1 MKRLLLPLLLVL
13 AVAGAAPPAA
23 DPAWRAA
30 APGYAWSFP
39 RDLFAHPAYKTEWW
53 YITGHLDP
61 ADGGEPLG
69 YQLTFFRVGVQ
80 PARPDSTGSAWRT
93 DDLILAHAAVSDPRT
108 GHRFSEVLRRPTPFL
123 GGFGAP
129 GDSVL
134 AWCRAPAGTDARWQL
149 SWRDGAFGLQVRDDR
164 AGCIYTIAVGVLGA
178 LLGGW
183 LMQAN
188 GRKGVNDF
196 DIRSVL
202 VAALGAVLLLLV
214 LQAVSGRFGTG
225 GGKRR
230 R

>member
-1 MKRLLLPLLLVL
+1 V
-13 AVAGAAPPAA
+13 
-23 DPAWRAA
+23 WQAA
-30 APGYAWSFP
+30 A
-39 RDLFAHPAYKTEWW
+39 
-53 YITGHLDP
+53 
-61 ADGGEPLG
+61 
-69 YQLTFFRVGVQ
+69 VGFLSWIAV
-80 PARPDSTGSAWRT
+80 G
-93 DDLILAHAAVSDPRT
+93 LLA
-108 GHRFSEVLRRPTPFL
+108 GLL
-123 GGFGAP
+123 
-129 GDSVL
+129 
-134 AWCRAPAGTDARWQL
+134 ARWI
-149 SWRDGAFGLQVRDDR
+149 VRDDR